1 MIFPKLF
8 KYTAKGQTQSWQ
20 IFTSGNLYWTEEG
33 IHILTKSEPTVC
45 TGKNIG
51 RSNETTDIQQAILE
65 ATSKHQKKLDNGYNE
80 VLTTDK
86 KFFEP
91 MLAFELKQYEKLLFT
106 VPTWVQPK
114 LDGIRCILDNKN
126 ITTRAGKPIVSC
138 RHIQIY
144 CEDVLDGELYNHD
157 LKSDFNKIISLVR
170 KTKPTLEDIKES
182 EEKIQYWI
190 YDLPG
195 ESVFSQRYKT
205 LQKMFGDKR
214 FPDYFKLVPTI
225 QIFDKTQLDYY
236 HTQFLEQGYEGTM
249 IRMDLGGYENKRSK
263 QLLKYKNFQDAEF
276 LILDVTPGLGNRSE
290 CAGRLVCQIGD
301 KTFGCSMTGTV
312 EFMKEVLD
320 NKDQVIGKY
329 ATVKF
334 FEMTSSE
341 DGISGVPRFPTLKHI
356 NDYNVKTNMD

>member
-236 HTQFLEQGYEGTM
+236 HTQFLEQGFEGTM

-276 LILDVTPGLGNRSE
+276 LILDVKTGTGNRANVANVLTVQLPNNIT
-290 CAGRLVCQIGD
+290 CDV
-301 KTFGCSMTGTV
+301 TMTGTM
-312 EFMKEVLD
+312 EFMGQVL
-320 NKDQVIGKY
+320 KDKNEVIGKY
-329 ATVKF
+329 ATVKYF
-334 FEMTSSE
+334 SMTE
-341 DGISGVPRFPTLKHI
+341 DNKLRFPTLKNI
-356 NDYNVKTNMD
+356 NNYEPK

>member
-1 MIFPKLF
+1 MIFPKLY
-8 KYTAKGQTQSWQ
+8 KYTSKGQQQSWQ

-65 ATSKHQKKLDNGYNE
+65 ATAKFQKKLDKGYNE
-80 VLTTDK
+80 VLTKDK

-106 VPTWVQPK
+106 VPTFVQPK
-114 LDGIRCILDNKN
+114 LDGVRCILDQGDLV
-126 ITTRAGKPIVSC
+126 TRAGKPIVSC
-138 RHIQIY
+138 PHLAKDY
-144 CEDVLDGELYNHD
+144 YLLDGELYNHK
-157 LKSDFNKIISLVR
+157 LKEDFNKIISLVR
-170 KTKPTLEDIKES
+170 KTKPTQEDLEES
-182 EEKIQYWI
+182 RQMIEYWV
-190 YDLPG
+190 YDYPHYNML
-195 ESVFSQRYKT
+195 VFSERYKM
-205 LQKMFGDKR
+205 LQSLFNMF
-214 FPDYFKLVPTI
+214 PNTFKLVPMYPVTSREELE
-225 QIFDKTQLDYY
+225 QY
-236 HTQFLEQGYEGTM
+236 HIKFLEEGYEGTM
-249 IRMDLGGYENKRSK
+249 IRMDLGDYENKRSK

-320 NKDQVIGKY
+320 NKDQIIGKY
-329 ATVKF
+329 ATVKYF
-334 FEMTSSE
+334 QLTE
-341 DGISGVPRFPTLKHI
+341 DGIPRFPTLKNI
-356 NDYNVKTNMD
+356 NNYESK